1 MVKVKNYSIE
11 MTKGD
16 SLYIEVGITDAEGN
30 TYTPQVGDEIKFG
43 VKLNEKQENLLI
55 EKVIP
60 NDTLLLHL
68 TPEDTKTLAVG
79 KYVYDI
85 QLTFANGDVDTFIN
99 KQDFKLVAEVI

>member
-1 MVKVKNYSIE
+1 MVKVKNNSIE

-16 SLYIEVGITDAEGN
+16 SLYVEVGIFREDGTA
-30 TYTPQVGDEIKFG
+30 YVPQEGDEIKFG

-60 NDTLLLHL
+60 NDTLVLHL
-68 TPEDTKTLAVG
+68 VPEDTKSLAVG

-85 QLTFANGDVDTFIN
+85 QLTFANGDIDTFIN
-99 KQDFKLVAEVI
+99 KADFKLVAEVI

>member
-1 MVKVKNYSIE
+1 MVKVKNNSIE

-16 SLYIEVGITDAEGN
+16 SLYVEVGIFRADGTAYD
-30 TYTPQVGDEIKFG
+30 PQEGDEVKFG

-68 TPEDTKTLAVG
+68 NPEDTKTLAVG

-85 QLTFANGDVDTFIN
+85 QLTFANGDIDTFIN
-99 KQDFKLVAEVI
+99 KADFKLVAEVI